1 MSTHPYWKALPLTLL
16 SSPETVRVQGPGVH
30 KALHGPELAE
40 EAREDSARGGLLR
53 AGWSQ
58 EAQGQRARRDGG
70 EALGHDGGRLPSQHE
85 SHDSEQQRER
95 ESQNK
100 NRGAHCNNTSWPLG
114 QHRQTN
120 TRTSVWT
127 NMRLATNKCV
137 SAASVA
143 GELLGPLKP
152 RHVPGWHGSLPR
164 PRQLADQR
172 QQCQH
177 HQRCLGHWRLGAARR
192 GG

>member
-16 SSPETVRVQGPGVH
+16 SSSETVRVQGTGMH

-53 AGWSQ
+53 AGWAQ
-58 EAQGQRARRDGG
+58 EAQGERARRDGG
-70 EALGHDGGRLPSQHE
+70 TTLGHDGGGLPSQHE

-100 NRGAHCNNTSWPLG
+100 NR
-114 QHRQTN
+114 
-120 TRTSVWT
+120 
-127 NMRLATNKCV
+127 
-137 SAASVA
+137 AASVS

-152 RHVPGWHGSLPR
+152 CHVLGWHGSLPR
-164 PRQLADQR
+164 PRQPAHQR

>member
-16 SSPETVRVQGPGVH
+16 SSPETVRVQGAGMH

-100 NRGAHCNNTSWPLG
+100 NRGTHCNNTSWP
-114 QHRQTN
+114 HWVN
-120 TRTSVWT
+120 TDKHT
-127 NMRLATNKCV
+127 
-137 SAASVA
+137 
-143 GELLGPLKP
+143 
-152 RHVPGWHGSLPR
+152 
-164 PRQLADQR
+164 
-172 QQCQH
+172 
-177 HQRCLGHWRLGAARR
+177 HQRADKYETSH
-192 GG
+192 

>member
-16 SSPETVRVQGPGVH
+16 SSPETVRVQGAGMH

-95 ESQNK
+95 ESKNK
-100 NRGAHCNNTSWPLG
+100 NRGMYN
-114 QHRQTN
+114 
-120 TRTSVWT
+120 V
-127 NMRLATNKCV
+127 
-137 SAASVA
+137 
-143 GELLGPLKP
+143 LK
-152 RHVPGWHGSLPR
+152 
-164 PRQLADQR
+164 
-172 QQCQH
+172 
-177 HQRCLGHWRLGAARR
+177 
-192 GG
+192 